1 MSFEATAVDC
11 AVHRGYPSDMS
22 RVLLNSW
29 SSRDTS
35 LTELEEA
42 QVGGR
47 ALKEPEKGTVHPGFE
62 GP

>member
-1 MSFEATAVDC
+1 MSFEATVVDC
-11 AVHRGYPSDMS
+11 AVHQEYPSDMS

-35 LTELEEA
+35 LPELEEA

-47 ALKEPEKGTVHPGFE
+47 GLKEPEKGTVHPGFE